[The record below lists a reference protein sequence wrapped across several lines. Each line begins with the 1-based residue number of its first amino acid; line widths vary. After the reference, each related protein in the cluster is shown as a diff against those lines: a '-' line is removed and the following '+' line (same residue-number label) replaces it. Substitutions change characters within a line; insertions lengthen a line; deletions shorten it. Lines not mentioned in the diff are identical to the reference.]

1 MLSEGIDLTYINE
14 MCVRE
19 NEAFQ
24 TCLKLGER
32 NYQKMREK
40 TLRGSRDVTAI
51 RGFPTHHYPY
61 ECDVLAENEKN
72 CLNFWTR
79 ISQNFNQKGLFP
91 ERHGTPDSSASKIIA
106 DELKGN
112 SKLPYVRK

>member
-1 MLSEGIDLTYINE
+1 MTYINE
-14 MCVRE
+14 MCTRE

-40 TLRGSRDVTAI
+40 TLRNSRDVTGI
-51 RGFPTHHYPY
+51 KGFPTHHYPY
-61 ECDVLAENEKN
+61 ECDVLAENEKS

-79 ISQNFNQKGLFP
+79 ISQNFNRKGLFP
-91 ERHGTPDSSASKIIA
+91 ERNGTPDYSAAKIIS

-112 SKLPYVRK
+112 NKLPYIRKF